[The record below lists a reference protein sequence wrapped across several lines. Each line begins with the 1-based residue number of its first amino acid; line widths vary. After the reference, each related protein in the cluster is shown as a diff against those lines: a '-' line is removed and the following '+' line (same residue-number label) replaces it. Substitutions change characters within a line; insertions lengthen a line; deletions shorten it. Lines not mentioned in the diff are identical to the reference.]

1 MGSPAVIL
9 KKFNFAIIFI
19 FYFKFN
25 FKNGEILQ
33 LKFKFFLFNLA
44 TVDIFSANLK
54 ASTDHDR
61 NIYTGCKSYH
71 MILLPLKHLDI
82 NCLLDV
88 TFKI

>member
-25 FKNGEILQ
+25 LKNGEIQQ
-33 LKFKFFLFNLA
+33 LKFKLFLFNLA

-61 NIYTGCKSYH
+61 NIYTGCY
-71 MILLPLKHLDI
+71 LPYDI
-82 NCLLDV
+82 V
-88 TFKI
+88 TTEASPY